1 MLARSPEPVGCG
13 VWNGAPLLNWIFR
26 LAVTLAALGAAVAML
41 SLLVPATARAVAL
54 AGGLVTGLAVAFRY
68 RHTVARAIA

>member
-26 LAVTLAALGAAVAML
+26 LAVTLAALGAAVAVL
-41 SLLVPATARAVAL
+41 PVPATARAVAL